1 MEKNEN
7 NNVIRVTL
15 IYLFVWILNSTWCFA
30 QVRQVAEVM
39 PQFEGSTDGLKKWI
53 TQNMSYPQEALQN
66 KEEGRVVVS
75 FIIMEDGS
83 VTQPKV
89 TKGISQSLDA
99 EALRLVS
106 LMPKW
111 IPASQEGKPCS
122 IEYSLPIR
130 FKLPATQSPQNS
142 VAQIHNG
149 DANKDKWNLLPN
161 HNIDEGE
168 FEIFGKGIAKYQYI
182 NGSDG
187 NRIFDGHFEY
197 KSSNGVFVEGDFKN
211 DYQVG
216 VWTYSEGPL
225 GVVKIIF
232 NEGKKTITGE
242 FNSRR
247 SHAGGNVIINASGK
261 FMRADDGHLYGAFI
275 YGDKRMNR
283 MTEFR
288 YSNSWS
294 GLYGSGE
301 YNLDGEEKGIW
312 HYREGKRKPTIIT
325 EYDDRGRVLE
335 SYYIDSATENKK
347 RWGSNHVR
355 ENIKYVMEQYWENIS
370 FYFLRSTTGYY

>member
-1 MEKNEN
+1 M
-7 NNVIRVTL
+7 
-15 IYLFVWILNSTWCFA
+15 WILNSTCCFS

-39 PQFEGSTDGLKKWI
+39 PQFEGSVDGLKKWLA
-53 TQNMSYPQEALQN
+53 QNMQYPQESIEN

-75 FIIMEDGS
+75 FVITEDGS
-83 VTQPKV
+83 VTQPRV

-122 IEYSLPIR
+122 IEYSLPIK
-130 FKLPATQSPQNS
+130 FKLPVTQSPQNGI
-142 VAQIHNG
+142 AQIHDG
-149 DANKDKWNLLPN
+149 DANKDKWNLLKN
-161 HNIDEGE
+161 QNIGEEE
-168 FEIFGKGIAKYQYI
+168 FEIFGKGRAKYQYFI
-182 NGSDG
+182 GSDG

-211 DYQVG
+211 NYQVG

-232 NEGKKTITGE
+232 NEGKKTIMGE

-247 SHAGGNVIINASGK
+247 SQNGGNVIINASGK
-261 FMRADDGHLYGAFI
+261 FMRTDDGHRYGAFI
-275 YGDKRMNR
+275 YGDKRKNR

-288 YSNSWS
+288 YSNSWN

-301 YNLDGEEKGIW
+301 YNLDGKEKGIW

-325 EYDDRGRVLE
+325 EYDDGGRVLE
-335 SYYIDSATENKK
+335 SYYIDSATEKK
-347 RWGSNHVR
+347 EHWGSDHVR
-355 ENIKYVMEQYWENIS
+355 ESIKYIMEQYWENIS
-370 FYFLRSTTGYY
+370 YYFLRSTTKYY